1 MIVVE
6 SSFIQMNAWRFVL
19 LPCEEAL
26 SSLCKSQN
34 QAVACVVEGVVRGAP
49 G

>member
-19 LPCEEAL
+19 LPCEEVHSL
-26 SSLCKSQN
+26 LCKSQN

-49 G
+49 R

>member
-26 SSLCKSQN
+26 PSSRKSQI
-34 QAVACVVEGVVRGAP
+34 QALACVLEGVVRGAP
-49 G
+49 R